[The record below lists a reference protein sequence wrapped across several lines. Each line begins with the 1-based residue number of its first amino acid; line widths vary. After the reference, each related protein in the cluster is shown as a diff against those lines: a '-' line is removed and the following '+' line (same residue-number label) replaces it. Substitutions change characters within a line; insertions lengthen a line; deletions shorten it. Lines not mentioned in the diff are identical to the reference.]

1 MQVHKTDIPG
11 VLIVEPKRHGDTR
24 GFFTESWNRKT
35 LADAGIEV
43 DFVQD
48 NMSLSADPG
57 TLRGMHYQAPP
68 HAQTKLVSC
77 LRGKVLDVVL
87 DVRRGSPTYGQHFS
101 IDLSFEN
108 GRQLLVPKGLLH
120 GFVTKAPDSIVF
132 YKVDAHYNA
141 KADGSVAW
149 DSCGIDWGLEG
160 PPVLSAK
167 DIDAPTLDDF
177 ESPFEWSAS

>member
-1 MQVHKTDIPG
+1 MLVQKTDIPG
-11 VLIVEPKRHGDTR
+11 VLIVEPKRHGDAR

-35 LADAGIEV
+35 FAAAGIELE
-43 DFVQD
+43 FVQD

-77 LRGKVLDVVL
+77 LRGEILDVVL
-87 DVRRGSPTYGQHFS
+87 DVRRGSPTYGRHFS

-120 GFVTKAPDSIVF
+120 GFATKAPDTIVF
-132 YKVDAHYNA
+132 YKVDDHYSA
-141 KADGSVAW
+141 EADGSVAW
-149 DSCGIDWGLEG
+149 DSCGIDWGLDG

-167 DIDAPTLDDF
+167 DVGAPTLAEF
-177 ESPFEWSAS
+177 VSPFEWSGS